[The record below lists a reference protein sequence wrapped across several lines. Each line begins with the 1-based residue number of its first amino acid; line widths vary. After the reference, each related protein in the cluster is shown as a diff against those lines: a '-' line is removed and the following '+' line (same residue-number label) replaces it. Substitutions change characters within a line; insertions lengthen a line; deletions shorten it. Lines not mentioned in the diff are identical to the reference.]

1 MSGIS
6 SSSKKPR
13 AVNGAVALNG
23 IHEDF
28 REITMILRNRVCDPH
43 LTEPPQAIV
52 TKAARASAATDLMQ
66 ANETY
71 LNDERTIALCNL
83 FNIDLVAANTYVG
96 IKKESTRKAWVLKRL
111 RALGFPDIEE

>member
-1 MSGIS
+1 M
-6 SSSKKPR
+6 
-13 AVNGAVALNG
+13 NGAVALNG

-28 REITMILRNRVCDPH
+28 HEIAMILRDRVRDPH
-43 LTEPPQAIV
+43 PTEPPQAIV
-52 TKAARASAATDLMQ
+52 TKAACASTATDLMQ

-71 LNDERTIALCNL
+71 LDDERTIALCDF
-83 FNIDLVAANTYVG
+83 FNIDLVAANTYIR